1 MAKGRYV
8 APAISETAFSCPHCG
23 TLTKQRWYLYQ
34 AREQK
39 GAPGVWTP
47 ERVDEM
53 RKKWKEKKSDGEK
66 VISDD
71 LMAHFERR
79 ALGLPFIEHASF
91 EGSDNTVYNLSVTRC
106 DECTKLAVWLYDR
119 IIWPQENEAPEPAAD
134 MPEKI
139 VADYME
145 AGSILG
151 ASPRGAAALL
161 RLCVQK
167 LCRLLLGD
175 DAKDTIDK
183 DIATLVSRG
192 LDKRVEMALDI
203 VRVVGN
209 ESVHP
214 GKMDM
219 KDDRATAEELFG
231 LVNVIVEMMITQPKR
246 IAELYSKLPPEKLK
260 GSSSAMRKRRFPSP
274 RIDAYTET

>member
-1 MAKGRYV
+1 
-8 APAISETAFSCPHCG
+8 
-23 TLTKQRWYLYQ
+23 
-34 AREQK
+34 
-39 GAPGVWTP
+39 
-47 ERVDEM
+47 
-53 RKKWKEKKSDGEK
+53 
-66 VISDD
+66 
-71 LMAHFERR
+71 
-79 ALGLPFIEHASF
+79 
-91 EGSDNTVYNLSVTRC
+91 
-106 DECTKLAVWLYDR
+106 
-119 IIWPQENEAPEPAAD
+119 
-134 MPEKI
+134 MPEEI

-167 LCRLLLGD
+167 LCRFLLGD

-260 GSSSAMRKRRFPSP
+260 GIEQRNAQAALPKP
-274 RIDAYTET
+274 EN